1 MVFAL
6 LYILLIH
13 LFNLIAE
20 CNAYSTSYEKI
31 DGMNFHPGYPHMTW
45 EPTRYGSSIDG
56 PECQTFCSEKLEFTC
71 VAVYRRPG
79 YCFATWIRVEED
91 INLYSQYYTNDTQF
105 TEYIR
110 KCL

>member
-1 MVFAL
+1 MFLVHHFS
-6 LYILLIH
+6 
-13 LFNLIAE
+13 NLILE
-20 CNAYSTSYEKI
+20 CTSYSNNYAMI
-31 DGMNFHPGYPHMTW
+31 NGMIFRPGNLHMNWQPTW
-45 EPTRYGSSIDG
+45 TSSTMTGS
-56 PECQTFCSEKLEFTC
+56 ECKTFCSATTSFTC

-91 INLYSQYYTNDTQF
+91 IDLYRQYYTSDTQF

>member
-1 MVFAL
+1 M
-6 LYILLIH
+6 I
-13 LFNLIAE
+13 N
-20 CNAYSTSYEKI
+20 
-31 DGMNFHPGYPHMTW
+31 GMNFHPGYPHMTW
-45 EPTRYGSSIDG
+45 EPTRTSSTMTGS
-56 PECQTFCSEKLEFTC
+56 ECKIFCSDTTSFTC

-91 INLYSQYYTNDTQF
+91 IDLYSQYYTNDTQF